1 MSPVDKGISINEG
14 TLVLREHDTAV
25 LSTLDVRDS
34 AHRSVDCMAGILVE
48 RGVVRRGGEMFP
60 RVTGLGLIRIN

>member
-1 MSPVDKGISINEG
+1 MSPVDEGISINEG

-34 AHRSVDCMAGILVE
+34 AHRSVDRMAGVLVE
-48 RGVVRRGGEMFP
+48 RGGGEG
-60 RVTGLGLIRIN
+60 T